1 MVAMVLNSLLV
12 VAPLRGDE
20 AADIALAQQEITV
33 IDEPRPRVRYQLGPV
48 EYRGVF
54 AP

>member
-1 MVAMVLNSLLV
+1 MVA
-12 VAPLRGDE
+12 PRRGDE

-33 IDEPRPRVRYQLGPV
+33 IDEPRPRVRYQLGTV
-48 EYRGVF
+48 EYRGGC